1 MVTNILDKYGCNL
14 SNKFKSKNADAHTT
28 LLSNRESNMLR
39 ECQKDLVRKSGE
51 EVIEVNIKGIVVISN
66 EMDLCLGLEIE
77 VPGNKRINEEV

>member
-1 MVTNILDKYGCNL
+1 
-14 SNKFKSKNADAHTT
+14 
-28 LLSNRESNMLR
+28 MLR